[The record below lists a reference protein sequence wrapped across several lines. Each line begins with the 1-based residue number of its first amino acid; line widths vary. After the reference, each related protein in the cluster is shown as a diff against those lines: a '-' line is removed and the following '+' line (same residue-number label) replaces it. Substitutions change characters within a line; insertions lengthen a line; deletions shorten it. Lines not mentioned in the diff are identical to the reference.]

1 MASSLHVSLPDEMRT
16 FVDKRTNGN
25 HEYST
30 PSEYI
35 RALIRHDMEKHL
47 EKLYVYN
54 ELLKSI
60 DDIKNNRIYPSSFLK
75 EINEQ
80 LDQELNKESY

>member
-1 MASSLHVSLPDEMRT
+1 MRT
-16 FVDKRTNGN
+16 FVDKSTNGKY
-25 HEYST
+25 EYST

-35 RALIRHDMEKHL
+35 RALIRHDMENQV
-47 EKLYVYN
+47 EKFYIYN
-54 ELLKSI
+54 ELLKST

-80 LDQELNKESY
+80 LDEELS